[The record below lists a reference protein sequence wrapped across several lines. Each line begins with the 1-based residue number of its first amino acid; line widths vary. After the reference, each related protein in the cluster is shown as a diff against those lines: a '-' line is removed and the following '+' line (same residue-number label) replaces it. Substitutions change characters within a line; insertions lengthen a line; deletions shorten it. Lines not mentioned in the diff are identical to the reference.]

1 MTAIARPDPN
11 AAILATAGT
20 YLGLEEWPGARHN
33 PEIMAMFGAVG
44 HGWVQDDE
52 TPWCAAF
59 VGAVLSQLGLPHTG
73 RLNAR
78 SYLEWGVPV
87 TIEEARPGDIVTLWR
102 VSPDA
107 LTGHVAVLVERA
119 GDRVLLR
126 GGNQG
131 NRVSDAWYPVARIIG
146 VRRYSAELAQL
157 GRPTLREGMRGAA
170 VRDLQEELRRLGH
183 FAGRTDGI
191 FGPRTLAAVLA
202 FQAQE
207 GVATDGIVGP
217 ITWRRMAD
225 AEPMPERD
233 IDADELRARG
243 SRTIKDADLT
253 EVVASGTA
261 VVAVAREAAGVL
273 EEGRGVLETITALVT
288 DQWPAL
294 LAIGVALALV
304 FVLTGRI
311 KAARVADA
319 RSGAHMGR

>member
-1 MTAIARPDPN
+1 MTARPDTN

-20 YLGLEEWPGARHN
+20 YLGVAEIPGARHN
-33 PEIMAMFGAVG
+33 PEIMAMFAASG
-44 HGWVQDDE
+44 HSWVQDDE
-52 TPWCAAF
+52 TPWCAAYINM
-59 VGAVLSQLGLPHTG
+59 VLAQLAIPHTG

-87 TIEEARPGDIVTLWR
+87 ELEVAEPGDVVIFWR
-102 VSPDA
+102 GSPHA
-107 LTGHVAVLVERA
+107 ATGHVAFLVRQE
-119 GDRVLLR
+119 GDRLLVR

-131 NRVSDAWYPVARIIG
+131 NAVTDAWYPVARLLG

-157 GRPTLREGMRGAA
+157 ARPTLREGMRGAA

-217 ITWRRMAD
+217 VTWRRMAD

-233 IDADELRARG
+233 VDADELRARG
-243 SRTIKDADLT
+243 SRTIKDADMT

-261 VVAVAREAAGVL
+261 FVAIAREATTVV

-288 DQWPAL
+288 EQWPAL
-294 LAIGVALALV
+294 LAIFVALMLV
-304 FVLTGRI
+304 FLLTGRI
-311 KAARVADA
+311 KAARVSDA

>member
-1 MTAIARPDPN
+1 MNAIARPDTN

-44 HGWVQDDE
+44 HGWVEGDE
-52 TPWCAAF
+52 VPWCAAYC
-59 VGAVLSQLGLPHTG
+59 GAVLAQLGLPHTG
-73 RLNAR
+73 KLNAR

-87 TIEEARPGDIVTLWR
+87 DLAAALPGDIVVFWR
-102 VSPDA
+102 GSPNGWE
-107 LTGHVAVLVERA
+107 GHVAFLVRRD
-119 GDRVLLR
+119 GDRLLVR

-131 NRVSDAWYPVARIIG
+131 NRVSDAWYPVARLLG

-157 GRPTLREGMRGAA
+157 ARPTLREGMRGQA

-207 GVATDGIVGP
+207 GIATDGIVGP
-217 ITWRRMAD
+217 VTWRRMAD

-273 EEGRGVLETITALVT
+273 EEGRGVLGTITALVAE
-288 DQWPAL
+288 QWPAL
-294 LAIGVALALV
+294 LAIAVALVLV

-319 RSGAHMGR
+319 RSGAHLGR

>member
-1 MTAIARPDPN
+1 MNAIVRPDAN

-20 YLGLEEWPGARHN
+20 YLGVAEIPGARHN
-33 PEIMAMFGAVG
+33 AEIMAMFAASG

-52 TPWCAAF
+52 TPWCAAY
-59 VGAVLSQLGLPHTG
+59 VNMVLGQLGIPHTG
-73 RLNAR
+73 ELRAR

-87 TIEEARPGDIVTLWR
+87 AAGDERPGDICVFWR
-102 VSPDA
+102 GAPDA
-107 LTGHVAVLVERA
+107 ATGHVAFLVRRD
-119 GDRVLLR
+119 GDRVLVR

-131 NRVSDAWYPVARIIG
+131 NAVTDAWYPVSRLLG
-146 VRRYSAELAQL
+146 LRRYSPELARL

-202 FQAQE
+202 FQAAE
-207 GVATDGIVGP
+207 GIATDGIVGP
-217 ITWRRMAD
+217 VTWRRMAD

-261 VVAVAREAAGVL
+261 VVAVAREATAVI
-273 EEGRGVLETITALVT
+273 EEGRGVLDTLTALVVE
-288 DQWPAL
+288 QWPAL
-294 LAIGVALALV
+294 LAIAVALALV
-304 FVLTGRI
+304 FALTGRI
-311 KAARVADA
+311 KAARVQDA

>member
-1 MTAIARPDPN
+1 MNAIAKPDTN
-11 AAILATAGT
+11 AAILAAAGT
-20 YLGLEEWPGARHN
+20 YLGIEEIPGARHN
-33 PEIMAMFGAVG
+33 PEIMAMFEASG
-44 HGWVQDDE
+44 HGWVEGDE

-59 VGAVLSQLGLPHTG
+59 VNMVLAQLGIPHTG
-73 RLNAR
+73 KLNAR

-87 TIEEARPGDIVTLWR
+87 DLADALPGDIVVLWR
-102 VSPDA
+102 GNPNGWE
-107 LTGHVAVLVERA
+107 GHVAPLVRRE
-119 GDRVLLR
+119 GDRLLLR

-131 NRVSDAWYPVARIIG
+131 NAVSDAWYPVNRVLG
-146 VRRYSAELAQL
+146 VRRYSAELARL
-157 GRPTLREGMRGAA
+157 ARPTLREGMRGAA
-170 VRDLQEELRRLGH
+170 VRDLQDELRRLGH

-217 ITWRRMAD
+217 VTWRRMAD

-261 VVAVAREAAGVL
+261 FVAVAREATTVV

-288 DQWPAL
+288 EQWPAL
-294 LAIGVALALV
+294 LAIFVALMLV
-304 FVLTGRI
+304 FLLTGRI
-311 KAARVADA
+311 KAARVSDA

>member
-1 MTAIARPDPN
+1 MNAIARHDTN
-11 AAILATAGT
+11 AAILAAAGS

-44 HGWVQDDE
+44 HDWVKDDE
-52 TPWCAAF
+52 TPWCAAL
-59 VGAVLSQLGLPHTG
+59 VGAVLAQLGLPHTG

-87 TIEEARPGDIVTLWR
+87 ELEAAQPGDIVVFWR
-102 VSPDA
+102 GSLHA
-107 LTGHVAVLVERA
+107 ATGHVAFLVRQEGERIL
-119 GDRVLLR
+119 VR

-131 NRVSDAWYPVARIIG
+131 NAVTDAWYPIARLLG

-157 GRPTLREGMRGAA
+157 ARPTLREGMRGAA
-170 VRDLQEELRRLGH
+170 VRDLQDELRRLGH

-217 ITWRRMAD
+217 VTWRRMAD

-243 SRTIKDADLT
+243 SRTMRDADLT

-261 VVAVAREAAGVL
+261 FVAVAREATSVL
-273 EEGRGVLETITALVT
+273 EEGQGVLETITSLVT
-288 DQWPAL
+288 QQWPAL
-294 LAIGVALALV
+294 LAIGVALVLV
-304 FVLTGRI
+304 FLLTGRI
-311 KAARVADA
+311 KAARVSDA
-319 RSGAHMGR
+319 RSGAHLGR

>member
-1 MTAIARPDPN
+1 MNAIARPDTN
-11 AAILATAGT
+11 AAILAVAGS

-44 HGWVQDDE
+44 HDWVKDDE

-59 VGAVLSQLGLPHTG
+59 VGAVLAQLGLPHTG
-73 RLNAR
+73 KLNAR

-87 TIEEARPGDIVTLWR
+87 PIEEARPGDIVVLER
-102 VSPDA
+102 GGRNA
-107 LTGHVAVLVERA
+107 ATGHVAALVERA
-119 GDRVLLR
+119 GNRVLLR

-131 NRVSDAWYPVARIIG
+131 NAVTDAWYAAERILG

-253 EVVASGTA
+253 EIVASGTA

-273 EEGRGVLETITALVT
+273 EEGRGVLGTITALVT
-288 DQWPAL
+288 EQWPAL
-294 LAIGVALALV
+294 LLIGVALALV
-304 FVLTGRI
+304 LALTGRI
-311 KAARVADA
+311 KAARVSDA
-319 RSGAHMGR
+319 RSGANLGR

>member
-1 MTAIARPDPN
+1 MNAHAKPDPN

-20 YLGLEEWPGARHN
+20 YLGVEEIPGARHN
-33 PEIMAMFGAVG
+33 AEIMAMFSVSG
-44 HGWVQDDE
+44 HAWVQDDE

-59 VGAVLSQLGLPHTG
+59 VNMVLAQLGIPHTG
-73 RLNAR
+73 KLTAR
-78 SYLEWGVPV
+78 SYLEWGIPVPL
-87 TIEEARPGDIVTLWR
+87 AQAQPGDIVVLWR
-102 VSPDA
+102 GSPDA
-107 LTGHVAVLVERA
+107 ATGHVAMLVRRD

-131 NRVSDAWYPVARIIG
+131 NAVTDAWYPVARILG

-157 GRPTLREGMRGAA
+157 ARPTLREGMTGAA

-207 GVATDGIVGP
+207 GIATDGIVGP
-217 ITWRRMAD
+217 VTWRRMAD
-225 AEPMPERD
+225 AQPMPERD

-243 SRTIKDADLT
+243 SRTIRDADLT
-253 EVVASGTA
+253 EVVAGGA
-261 VVAVAREAAGVL
+261 AAVAVAREAASVL
-273 EEGRGVLETITALVT
+273 EEGHGVLATLSALVT
-288 DQWPAL
+288 QHWPAL
-294 LAIGVALALV
+294 FAIAAVTAIV

-311 KAARVADA
+311 KKARVSDA
-319 RSGAHMGR
+319 RTGAHMGR